1 MKKIFDD
8 AKDKNV
14 ATFVV
19 YGDTTDNKLYLT
31 ATGDN
36 KVQVKQVELEDAFNK
51 RRLLIVVGDATFV
64 PVSIAANKVKTIDVV
79 SNAVSLIEWAA
90 APTVAG

>member
-31 ATGDN
+31 ATGAT
-36 KVQVKQVELEDAFNK
+36 KVQVKQAELEDAFNK

-64 PVSIAANKVKTIDVV
+64 PVSIAANKVKTIDIV
-79 SNAVSLIEWAA
+79 SEAVALVEWTA

>member
-31 ATGDN
+31 ATGAT
-36 KVQVKQVELEDAFNK
+36 KVQVTQAELEDAFNK

-79 SNAVSLIEWAA
+79 SEAVALVEWAA
-90 APTVAG
+90 APTA